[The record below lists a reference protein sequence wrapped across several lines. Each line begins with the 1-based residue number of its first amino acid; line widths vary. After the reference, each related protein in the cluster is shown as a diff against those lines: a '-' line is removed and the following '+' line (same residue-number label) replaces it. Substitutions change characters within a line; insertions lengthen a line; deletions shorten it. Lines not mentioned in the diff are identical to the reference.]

1 MQDLRTAFLFFRRV
15 DLFSKISIRLCLII
29 SLVLLTFSAAYAELF
44 HFVDRNGVVHFSN
57 APTDP
62 RYKPFKGK
70 RLASYETNRYS
81 EKDFNK
87 IIDKKSKNYKIDPAL
102 VRAVIKAESSFDPE
116 AVSYAGAQG
125 LMQLMPV
132 TAVNL
137 DVINPFDPEEN
148 IEGGV
153 RYLKYLMNLFKN
165 DIKLALAAYHAGEQN
180 VFKHNGIPPIPQT
193 TDYVRKVL
201 NFYKEYGGKI
211 APKEKVKT
219 IYKGVSND
227 GNITYTHKPEL
238 YKDQQIYLIS
248 RKDK

>member
-1 MQDLRTAFLFFRRV
+1 ML
-15 DLFSKISIRLCLII
+15 SKTSIGLWLII
-29 SLVLLTFSAAYAELF
+29 SVVLLTYSAAYAELF
-44 HFVDRNGVVHFSN
+44 HFVDRNGVIHFSN

-62 RYKPFKGK
+62 RYKLFKGK
-70 RLASYETNRYS
+70 RLASYEPNRYS

-102 VRAVIKAESSFDPE
+102 VRAVIKAESSFDPQ

-193 TDYVRKVL
+193 TDYIKKVL
-201 NFYKEYGGKI
+201 NFYREYGGKI
-211 APKEKVKT
+211 TPKEKDKP
-219 IYKGVSND
+219 IYKVVSSD
-227 GNITYTHKPEL
+227 GTVVYTNKPEL

>member
-1 MQDLRTAFLFFRRV
+1 MGK
-15 DLFSKISIRLCLII
+15 SIIISGAIIALALII
-29 SLVLLTFSAAYAELF
+29 VSSANAELF
-44 HFVDRNGVVHFSN
+44 HFVDKNGVIHFSN

-70 RLASYETNRYS
+70 KFSSYEPNRYS

-87 IIDKKSKNYKIDPAL
+87 IIEQKSKKYKIDPAL
-102 VRAVIKAESSFDPE
+102 VRAVIRAESSFDPQ

-153 RYLKYLMNLFKN
+153 KYLKYLLSLFRN
-165 DIKLALAAYHAGEQN
+165 DLKLALAAYHAGEQN
-180 VFKHNGIPPIPQT
+180 VVQYKGIPPIPQT
-193 TDYVRKVL
+193 RDYIKKVL
-201 NFYKEYGGKI
+201 NFYKGYGGNI
-211 APKEKVKT
+211 AAKQKEKP
-219 IYKGVSND
+219 IYKVVAAD
-227 GNITYTHKPEL
+227 GTVIYTNKPEL
-238 YKDQQIYLIS
+238 YKNQQAYLLS
-248 RKDK
+248 MKGK